1 VLAAFLDAAVND
13 QSCGTDGQHDGEGH
27 QGFLVV
33 VEKLLEG
40 AGTLGDF
47 CKRRRGF
54 WMIGGH
60 DWGLPQL
67 RKPDQSRDDG
77 EINAEVG

>member
-1 VLAAFLDAAVND
+1 
-13 QSCGTDGQHDGEGH
+13 
-27 QGFLVV
+27 
-33 VEKLLEG
+33 
-40 AGTLGDF
+40 
-47 CKRRRGF
+47 
-54 WMIGGH
+54 MIGGH